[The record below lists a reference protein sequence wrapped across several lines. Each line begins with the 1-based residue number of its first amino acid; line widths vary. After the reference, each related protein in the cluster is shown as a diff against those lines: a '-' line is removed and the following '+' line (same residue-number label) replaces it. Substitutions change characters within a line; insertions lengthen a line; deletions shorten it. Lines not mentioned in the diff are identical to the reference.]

1 MPRHLG
7 PGSSSRGAPPPTV
20 DQAVAEGTRLLR
32 SGDPVRA
39 GKLYAAALGAAPQ
52 HVDALQLLGL
62 VRWQQQRRDEALRRM
77 RAALALAPADPIVH
91 ANFAG
96 MRTELGRFEEA
107 VRHYRAAIA
116 LTSGQADAH
125 SNLAI
130 ALKSLGRLDQ
140 ALASCRRALA
150 LRPDLADP
158 HSNLG
163 DLLSQTAHPSA
174 AIRATRRALALNPL
188 LDRARR
194 NLLTICLY
202 DPTLSAEVR
211 FALHL
216 RHGARPGPAPRPMR
230 LRVSPDP
237 GRPLRIGYLSSDFR
251 WHPVGRNMLPIL
263 EAHDRHRMPAHLYST
278 TPVEDDTTRRFRATT
293 PRFRALA
300 GQSEA
305 AIAEAVAD
313 DRIDILVVL
322 AAHFDENPIQV
333 ARFRPAPL
341 IASFHDAATSG
352 LGEVDHLISDAI
364 MAPRRTT
371 ERFTERVVRLPSL
384 YVYTPDGAAP
394 PALRQPRRP
403 GEGATFA
410 SLNNPAK
417 LNDAVLAL
425 WAEILARSPGARLLL
440 QYRDLYRSPAL
451 AGRIRASMADRGI
464 APDRVE
470 LLDAVADHLDH
481 LALYDRA
488 DVVLDCFPFNGATT
502 TFEALWMGVP
512 VVTLEGDA
520 IAGRTAASL
529 LRTLGLGE
537 FAAPTPEVYAAIAAS
552 LAADEP
558 RLDLLRGTLRDR
570 IAGSTLLDGTKVARN
585 LERIYRAMWR
595 RWCRMP
601 R

>member
-1 MPRHLG
+1 M
-7 PGSSSRGAPPPTV
+7 RGTGKMPPTV
-20 DQAVAEGTRLLR
+20 DQAVAEGTRLFR
-32 SGDPVRA
+32 SGDFARA
-39 GKLYAAALGAAPQ
+39 GKLYAAALDAAPQ
-52 HVDALQLLGL
+52 HVEALQLLGL
-62 VRWQQQRRDEALRRM
+62 ARWQQQRRDDAQRRM
-77 RAALALAPADPIVH
+77 RAALALAPHDPIIH
-91 ANFAG
+91 ANFGG
-96 MRTELGRFEEA
+96 MRTELGRFGEA

-116 LTSGQADAH
+116 LTSGHADTH
-125 SNLAI
+125 GNLAI

-163 DLLSQTAHPSA
+163 DLLSQTAQPSA
-174 AIRATRRALALNPL
+174 AIRATRRALVLNPL

-202 DPTLSAEVR
+202 DPELSAEAR

-263 EAHDRHRMPAHLYST
+263 QAHDRSRMPAHLYST
-278 TPVEDDTTRRFRATT
+278 SPAEDDTTRRFRATT

-300 GQSEA
+300 GHTEA

-333 ARFRPAPL
+333 VRHRPAP
-341 IASFHDAATSG
+341 IVVSFHDAATSG
-352 LGEVDHLISDAI
+352 LGEVDYLLSDMMIS
-364 MAPRRTT
+364 PRRTS
-371 ERFTERVVRLPSL
+371 ERFTERVVRLPNF

-394 PALRQPRRP
+394 PSQREPRRP
-403 GEGATFA
+403 GEGPTFA

-417 LNDAVLAL
+417 LNDGVLAL
-425 WAEILARSPGARLLL
+425 WAGILARSPDARLLL

-451 AGRIRASMADRGI
+451 AGRIRRGLAEHGI
-464 APDRVE
+464 APDRFE
-470 LLDAVADHLDH
+470 LLDSIADHFAH

-488 DVVLDCFPFNGATT
+488 DVVLDCHPFNGATT

-529 LRTLGLGE
+529 LRTLGLGA
-537 FAAPTPEVYAAIAAS
+537 FATPTPEAYAATA
-552 LAADEP
+552 LALARDEA
-558 RLDLLRGTLRDR
+558 RLATLRGTLRAR
-570 IAGSTLLDGTKVARN
+570 IAGSPLLDGAKVARN
-585 LERIYRAMWR
+585 LERVYRAMWR
-595 RWCRMP
+595 RWCRT
-601 R
+601 RS